1 MHRLPGVAEAD
12 QSGTYRPAART
23 CLGVRADL
31 TRRPN
36 AGNCTAERHSDRPSW
51 RGSLLVQAAHQ
62 GAAPAVVA
70 RARSLSREEC
80 SPVSDATANCLV
92 PSTDRG
98 VPFCLATW
106 PARASEGQGH
116 RRLPLPAQRLL
127 GLRPLRCP
135 RWVDAHAWASARCTT
150 WAGCCCSPAVLGSPD
165 CHHGLVSATTLASAS
180 CANRAMAG
188 WTRRWHPG
196 SGRCDPL
203 AQRGHLGMVLERAGH
218 CRSSSLSSR
227 RARRASAKAARP
239 ASVMV

>member
-1 MHRLPGVAEAD
+1 VSR
-12 QSGTYRPAART
+12 
-23 CLGVRADL
+23 VRADL

-36 AGNCTAERHSDRPSW
+36 AGNCTAERHSDGPSW
-51 RGSLLVQAAHQ
+51 ARIAAGPGSASRSRSCGCRQGEELVE
-62 GAAPAVVA
+62 GGVLA
-70 RARSLSREEC
+70 RVGRDGEL
-80 SPVSDATANCLV
+80 PG
-92 PSTDRG
+92 PKHGPG

-116 RRLPLPAQRLL
+116 RSLPLPAQRLL

-150 WAGCCCSPAVLGSPD
+150 WAGCGCSPAVLGSPD

-203 AQRGHLGMVLERAGH
+203 AQRGYLGMVLERAGH

-227 RARRASAKAARP
+227 RARRASARAARP